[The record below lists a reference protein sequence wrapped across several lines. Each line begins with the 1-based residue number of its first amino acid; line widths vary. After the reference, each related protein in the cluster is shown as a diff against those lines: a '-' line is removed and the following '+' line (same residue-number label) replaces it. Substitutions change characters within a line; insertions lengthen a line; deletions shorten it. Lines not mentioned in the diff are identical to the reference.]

1 MSYLGMIFGKIGVEE
16 PAFEL
21 LLSRTLSSPQTPYEV
36 RRYGKRYAIETTMN
50 PSEKTSSP
58 FMALA
63 GYIGVTKAPENEKK
77 EAIAMTAPVAMD
89 KDHES
94 GVKSMK
100 FILPSSYDDLAKIPK
115 PTNADRVTVKELD
128 PAVGA
133 VHRFSGSFD
142 EDVCMKKVKALA
154 SQLLVDGVN
163 LPKGED
169 GLVALDKIKYE
180 WWGFNPPFTLP
191 FLRRNEVWIE
201 LDETQTEQLI
211 ASQKE
216 ESQS

>member
-21 LLSRTLSSPQTPYEV
+21 LFTRSLTSPQTPYEI
-36 RRYGKRYAIETTMN
+36 RRYGKRYAIETTME

-89 KDHES
+89 KNHQS
-94 GVKSMK
+94 GVRTMK
-100 FILPSSYDDLAKIPK
+100 FILPSSYDDLTKIPK
-115 PTNADRVTVKELD
+115 PTNADKVTIKELA

-142 EDVCMKKVKALA
+142 ESKCHDKVRALA
-154 SQLLVDGVN
+154 SQLLIDGVD
-163 LPKGED
+163 LPKGDD

-191 FLRRNEVWIE
+191 FLKRNEVWIE
-201 LDETQTEQLI
+201 LDETQVEKLI
-211 ASQKE
+211 ASQTKDS
-216 ESQS
+216 ES

>member
-1 MSYLGMIFGKIGVEE
+1 MSYIGMIFGKVGVEE

-21 LLSRTLSSPQTPYEV
+21 LLSRALSSPQTPYEI
-36 RRYGKRYAIETTMN
+36 RRYGKRYAIETTMQS
-50 PSEKTSSP
+50 SEKTSSP

-89 KDHES
+89 KNHES
-94 GVKSMK
+94 GVKTMK
-100 FILPSSYDDLAKIPK
+100 FILPSTYDDMSKIPK
-115 PTNADRVTVKELD
+115 PTNADRVTVKELA

-142 EDVCMKKVKALA
+142 ESACLKKVQALA
-154 SQLLVDGVN
+154 SQLLIDGVS

-169 GLVALDKIKYE
+169 GLVALDKIKVSALFIRFFVAVFCIYT
-180 WWGFNPPFTLP
+180 FADTYSL
-191 FLRRNEVWIE
+191 
-201 LDETQTEQLI
+201 
-211 ASQKE
+211 
-216 ESQS
+216 